1 MNKQA
6 PHVVALKAAFFDAYE
21 MKLNVRKAGGSLR
34 ECLIL
39 TVPDLRGREEVDR
52 AQLVELG
59 GWLEERGYYLC
70 HDFHRQGLLSSPAGW
85 TCWNGGA
92 TVLVRY
98 WPDKE
103 NTN

>member
-6 PHVVALKAAFFDAYE
+6 PHVVALKAAFLDAYE

-39 TVPDLRGREEVDR
+39 TVPALRGREEVDR